1 MSSPLLLTALK
12 VLVLAGGASPEEN
25 HHSHKV
31 HVDAL
36 VSLLAERGV
45 PGDDVVVFWA
55 DGAAPEADRSVV
67 AEGPIDGA
75 WLIEGTRLDTELAVE
90 PAQVDTQFVPPARP
104 ATEAALTGWL
114 AEVGPTLGA
123 GDTLLIA
130 VTDHGVPDPSGGAE
144 VAISLWG
151 EKWTTSE
158 LEAALSPVP
167 RATRVVLW
175 MSQCF
180 SGGFADLH
188 RRRENLCGVFAAHP
202 DRPAYG
208 CHPRLAGRDDV
219 GHFLRMVEALA
230 RHGTLAAAHEE
241 VLLTDDTPDTPHLT
255 SDVMLF
261 EAVDARAGE
270 GTTAQRL
277 IDARVPAEV
286 DDPTWKTL
294 AALSARYGLG
304 AVTRYGEALDL
315 IEGLDRARYALSV
328 WGERWYEADLH
339 ARGLVAEPL
348 VRVARPARDRS
359 ERWAQR
365 KRAVTAMQGL
375 LATDPPLRARVTR
388 LRAKVEAARALE
400 AQIELQEAAAIR
412 AAYLVS
418 RMAGPRVVDARAKA
432 RYAALRACEQAPLI
446 PAGPVAIESPVAP
459 TPLPPASRVAGQVE
473 ALRPGWLGVGYRDA
487 PRHAGAVVDRLLP
500 GSPALG
506 GPALGGPALGGA
518 LAVGDR
524 VVAVDGWTLRRR
536 GGFRE
541 AALLADPG
549 GLSTLTVKRRRGT
562 EDIALRAA
570 PMPLPPRPPLIGQ
583 PLPPL
588 GVEALD
594 ARNAPPRVGEGQA
607 VLLFYWET
615 TCEPCRAAI
624 PVLSAWA
631 DRHDV
636 AVMAISG
643 EPKRT
648 VAQAV
653 KRLKMPF
660 AVALDPSGEAARLL
674 AVEARPVFA
683 LVDAGGVLVDVGDG
697 FDGVLPLGDPPPL
710 PAPPGY

>member
-1 MSSPLLLTALK
+1 MSSPLLLSALK
-12 VLVLAGGASPEEN
+12 VLVLAGGGAPEDN

-45 PGDDVVVFWA
+45 GGDDVALFWA
-55 DGAAPEADRSVV
+55 DGSAPTPDRAVV
-67 AEGPIDGA
+67 AEAPIEGD

-90 PAQVDTQFVPPARP
+90 PALVDTQFSRPVRP
-104 ATEAALTGWL
+104 ASEAALTAWL

-123 GDTLLIA
+123 ADTLLIA

-151 EKWTTSE
+151 EEWTTSE
-158 LEAALSPVP
+158 LEAALAPVP
-167 RATRVVLW
+167 RETRVVLW

-188 RRRENLCGVFAAHP
+188 RRRENVCGVFAAHP

-208 CHPRLAGRDDV
+208 CHPRLAGRADV

-230 RHGTLAAAHEE
+230 RHGSLAAAHDE

-261 EAVDARAGE
+261 EAIDAHAGA

-277 IDARVPAEV
+277 IDARVPREA
-286 DDPTWKTL
+286 DDPTWRTL
-294 AALSARYGLG
+294 AALSTRYGLG
-304 AVTRYGEALDL
+304 ALTRYGEALDL
-315 IEGLDRARYALSV
+315 IEALDRARYALGV
-328 WGERWYEADLH
+328 WGEQWYEADVH
-339 ARGLVAEPL
+339 ARGMLAEPL
-348 VRVARPARDRS
+348 LRVARPARDRG

-365 KRAVTAMQGL
+365 ARAVEAMRGL
-375 LATDPPLRARVTR
+375 LAADAPLSARVER
-388 LRAKVEAARALE
+388 LRGKVEAARALE
-400 AQIELQEAAAIR
+400 AQLELQEAAVIR
-412 AAYLVS
+412 AAYLIS
-418 RMAGPRVVDARAKA
+418 RLAGPRVVDARARG
-432 RYAALRACEQAPLI
+432 RYAALRACEEAPLI
-446 PAGPVAIESPVAP
+446 AAGPVAIEAPVAAA
-459 TPLPPASRVAGQVE
+459 PLPPASRAAGQVE

-487 PRHAGAVVDRLLP
+487 PRHKGAVVERLHP

-506 GPALGGPALGGA
+506 GA
-518 LAVGDR
+518 LAAGDR

-549 GLSTLTVKRRRGT
+549 GVSTLTVKRRRGT
-562 EDIALRAA
+562 EEIALRAA
-570 PMPLPPRPPLIGQ
+570 PMPLPPRAPLIGEAM
-583 PLPPL
+583 PPL

-594 ARNAPPRVGEGQA
+594 PRNPPPRIGEGRA
-607 VLLFYWET
+607 VVLFYWAS
-615 TCEPCRAAI
+615 TCEPCRAAV
-624 PVLSAWA
+624 PALSAWA

-643 EPKRT
+643 EPKRA
-648 VAQAV
+648 VRRAV
-653 KRLKMPF
+653 KRWRLPF
-660 AVALDPSGEAARLL
+660 AVALDAGGEAARLL
-674 AVEARPVFA
+674 AVEGRPVFA
-683 LVDAGGVLVDVGDG
+683 LVDAGGVLVEVGEG
-697 FDGVLPLGDPPPL
+697 FDGVLPLSEL
-710 PAPPGY
+710 PAP